1 MLAVPYSVDLSL
13 TNDCNMNCIHC
24 NLSSGNPKI
33 DEMSTSEVKNLI
45 KELYNL
51 GVFSIAITGG
61 EPLLRK
67 DCFEI
72 IEFALSFNG
81 LRVILNTNG
90 TLFRKRQIRYIANN
104 LKNLELAISMDGS
117 NDREYN
123 SLRMNKNNNNYSNF
137 KIVLHNIEYFK
148 FLDFN
153 NISLN
158 FVVSKRNID
167 FYKNVV
173 LLAEKLKLKG
183 VLAIKFFQ
191 HGRGKLYSYDLELDY
206 TIWENFLIS
215 VLEDNKNCK
224 SKINQSVLVSCP
236 WEIYLPIL
244 KRGYSIDDA
253 KHYLGYT
260 SPLQIK
266 SYSKI
271 RDVGCNAGITSCFI
285 GPTGTLFPCGTV
297 ANELNEFESISIR
310 GQSFKEVWFSRNTFR
325 QLRAIRF
332 SEIEGDCCYCNI
344 KSLCGGG
351 CLLRSYSMKGKF
363 GIADP
368 LCPISGTKGGEAL

>member
-191 HGRGKLYSYDLELDY
+191 HGRGKLYSDDLELDY

-224 SKINQSVLVSCP
+224 S
-236 WEIYLPIL
+236 
-244 KRGYSIDDA
+244 
-253 KHYLGYT
+253 
-260 SPLQIK
+260 
-266 SYSKI
+266 
-271 RDVGCNAGITSCFI
+271 
-285 GPTGTLFPCGTV
+285 
-297 ANELNEFESISIR
+297 
-310 GQSFKEVWFSRNTFR
+310 
-325 QLRAIRF
+325 
-332 SEIEGDCCYCNI
+332 
-344 KSLCGGG
+344 
-351 CLLRSYSMKGKF
+351 
-363 GIADP
+363 
-368 LCPISGTKGGEAL
+368 